1 MQVFRQHTLA
11 IIMSL
16 GFTLLSLGLSI
27 NTTSSLILEDLE
39 QLAYDFRFEYVGVK
53 TAANNPKILI
63 IDIDDTSLDQEGR
76 WPWSRQKIAQLTAKL
91 QAAGV
96 AVITFDIQFSEH
108 ERNPAKQLL
117 QQPSVQKKSLFFRQ
131 QLRDL
136 EKIVDA
142 DEQFATQLKASQ
154 TTQTVIG
161 FLFQH
166 QQTPLPQTNN
176 KSLAPSPVV
185 FNGHTHLPV
194 TSYLSTGYLTTGY
207 LTTGYLTSLAK
218 LQKAANGN
226 GFITIKPDSDGILR
240 RALLVIRHQDT
251 FYPSLALETLR
262 VYKKE
267 THIYVNSVVDNKQN
281 PSTQAITGIN
291 IGITSISTNAIGEI
305 LIPYPEETEI
315 FPHYS
320 ATDVLN
326 GRIDKQLLNNN
337 IVFIGSSAL
346 RLNDLRTTPLMT
358 GYPGVQI
365 QALITHA
372 LLHPQIIPI
381 EPDWM
386 TGAILTILLVIGVL
400 LSLSLP
406 FCHAFLLRIL
416 LFALPISYLVFN
428 SYCWY
433 EQQLNIPIVMPLA
446 LILAILIT
454 HLSSQAFHNR
464 QQKQLIRSMFD
475 QYVPPSH
482 INRLLR
488 NDHGKR
494 CFEGERRE
502 MTVLFAD
509 IRNFTSLSEK
519 LSSNEIKRVLNLY
532 FTPITKVIL
541 QQQGIIDKYVG
552 DMVMAFWNAPLEDK
566 HHAEH
571 AVKAALAMLEV
582 TQMLKATL
590 AKENLPSF
598 EIGIGI
604 STGFMNVGDMGSEHR
619 RAYTVIGDTVNLG
632 ARLESLTKHYKV
644 KLLITEKTKI
654 ACHTLN
660 PKTKQASS
668 LWVFRHI
675 DCVRVKGREE
685 AVNIYEV
692 LEKD

>member
-1 MQVFRQHTLA
+1 MQAFRQHALA
-11 IIMSL
+11 IIISL
-16 GFTLLSLGLSI
+16 ALTLLFLSLSI
-27 NTTSSLILEDLE
+27 NTTSSLILDDLE
-39 QLAYDFRFEYVGVK
+39 HLAYDLRLEYIGVK
-53 TAANNPKILI
+53 KADNTPQII
-63 IDIDDTSLDQEGR
+63 VIDIDDKSLTQEGR
-76 WPWSRQKIAQLTAKL
+76 WPWSRQKIAQLTEKL
-91 QAAGV
+91 QAADV

-108 ERNPAKQLL
+108 ERNPVKQLL
-117 QQPSVQKKSLFFRQ
+117 QQPSVQAKSMDFRQ

-136 EKIVDA
+136 ATAVDA

-161 FLFQH
+161 FLFQDE
-166 QQTPLPQTNN
+166 QNPRTNN
-176 KSLAPSPVV
+176 ERLAPSPVV
-185 FNGHTHLPV
+185 FNGVANLPV
-194 TSYLSTGYLTTGY
+194 SSLSPTNYLS
-207 LTTGYLTSLAK
+207 SLAK

-226 GFITIKPDSDGILR
+226 GFITIKPDKGDGILR
-240 RALLVIRHQDT
+240 RSVLVIQHQDV

-267 THIYVNSVVDNKQN
+267 AKLYVNSVVDNKQN
-281 PSTQAITGIN
+281 PSIQYITGIN
-291 IGITSISTNAIGEI
+291 VGITTINTNAIGEI
-305 LIPYPEETEI
+305 LIPYSKTANV
-315 FPHYS
+315 FPRYS

-326 GRIDKQLLNNN
+326 GRIDPQLLKKS

-346 RLNDLRTTPLMT
+346 RLNDLRTTPLTT
-358 GYPGVQI
+358 GYPGVYI

-372 LLHPQIIPI
+372 LLHPQIIPV

-386 TGAILTILLVIGVL
+386 AGGLLMILMILGLL
-400 LSLSLP
+400 LSFSLP
-406 FCHAFLLRIL
+406 FCRAPLLYAL
-416 LFALPISYLVFN
+416 VFTLPISYLVFN
-428 SYCWY
+428 IYYWY
-433 EQQLNIPIVMPLA
+433 EQQLSIPLVMPLA
-446 LILAILIT
+446 LMLAILMV
-454 HLSSQAFHNR
+454 HFSSKAFHNR

-488 NDHGKR
+488 SDHGKR

-519 LSSNEIKRVLNLY
+519 LSSNEIKRILNLY
-532 FTPITKVIL
+532 FTPITQVIL
-541 QQQGIIDKYVG
+541 QQEGVIDKYVG
-552 DMVMAFWNAPLEDK
+552 DMVMAFWNAPLDDK

-582 TQMLKATL
+582 TQTLKATL

-632 ARLESLTKHYKV
+632 ARLESLTKQYKV
-644 KLLITEKTKI
+644 KLLVTEKTKI
-654 ACHTLN
+654 ACHTLD
-660 PKTKQASS
+660 PQTQQTKSP
-668 LWVFRHI
+668 WEFRHI
-675 DCVRVKGREE
+675 DCVCVKGREE

-692 LEKD
+692 LPKI